1 MEMSDLIHAAPAC
14 SVPDRAI
21 VQKAILKIFSISRVR
36 GGEFSLR
43 VFSVSGLSSEV
54 VRLWCMHA
62 FMLFIYKN
70 KQ

>member
-1 MEMSDLIHAAPAC
+1 MSVLIHAAPAC

-43 VFSVSGLSSEV
+43 DRSLLSKWLE
-54 VRLWCMHA
+54 L
-62 FMLFIYKN
+62 
-70 KQ
+70 